1 MLYELFEAALRSAG
15 IHPDDYDP
23 FLDRGDGLLALL
35 HPTGPAPAGLLFTQV
50 VPALGRL
57 LTGYNASYPP
67 AGCAGAADPGRVRRS
82 RLRARCP
89 AARRPG
95 R

>member
-57 LTGYNASYPP
+57 LTGYNASCPP
-67 AGCAGAADPGRVRRS
+67 TGMRRGR
-82 RLRARCP
+82 
-89 AARRPG
+89 
-95 R
+95 

>member
-57 LTGYNASYPP
+57 LTGYNTSCPP
-67 AGCAGAADPGRVRRS
+67 TGCAGAADPGRVRRS